1 MFELLRR
8 HRRQRILR
16 QHAFSDDLWKTVTSE
31 LPVLYGLDANELS
44 RLREL
49 ATVFAWEKK
58 FFGVH
63 GLEVTDYMRAT
74 VAAQACLPIL
84 NLGIDLY
91 RGWHTVILYPETF
104 IARHEYHDDAG
115 IVHEGVGELDGESVE
130 GGPVVLSWAE
140 AAPRPP
146 EEHDGTNVV
155 VHEFAHKLDYL
166 TGTTNGLPPL
176 HRDMKVNEWASAFSE
191 AFAAFTEMV
200 DVDDELP
207 FDDYAAEDPGEFFAV
222 MSEYFFED
230 PERLNDVFP
239 AVYDQL
245 RKYYRQDPLARLGAA

>member
-1 MFELLRR
+1 MFAQLRR
-8 HRRQRILR
+8 YRRQRILR
-16 QHAFSDDLWKTVTSE
+16 LHPFTDALWARAVGE
-31 LPVLYGLDANELS
+31 LPVLYGLDDDELA

-49 ATVFAWEKK
+49 ATVFAYEKK

-63 GLEVTDYMRAT
+63 GLEVDDYMRAI
-74 VAAQACLPIL
+74 VAAQACLPVL
-84 NLGIDLY
+84 NLDLDLY
-91 RGWHTVILYPETF
+91 RGWYTVILYPETF
-104 IARHEYHDDAG
+104 VARHEYHDEIG
-115 IVHEGVGELDGESVE
+115 VVHEGIGELDGESVE

-146 EEHDGTNVV
+146 EERDGTNVV

-166 TGTTNGLPPL
+166 TGVTNGLPPL
-176 HRDMKVNEWASAFSE
+176 HPGMSVAAWSRAFTSAFDE
-191 AFAAFTEMV
+191 FTEMA
-200 DVDDELP
+200 DAEDEPP

-239 AVYDQL
+239 AVYEQL
-245 RKYYRQDPLARLGAA
+245 KLYYRQDPLARL